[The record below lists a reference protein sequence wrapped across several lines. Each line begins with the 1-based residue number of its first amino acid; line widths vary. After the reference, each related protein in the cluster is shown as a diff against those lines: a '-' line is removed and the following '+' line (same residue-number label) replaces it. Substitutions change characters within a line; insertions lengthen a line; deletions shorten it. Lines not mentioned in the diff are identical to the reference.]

1 MHEFHPCC
9 IVRLRRELRCGLGF
23 GREEVEVE
31 GGRAEN
37 ALKVAEMIFLKYQ
50 VHISGRVISSKP
62 LVYSLFLKHR
72 PQTDTSLDFGFPR

>member
-1 MHEFHPCC
+1 MSFIRCC
-9 IVRLRRELRCGLGF
+9 IVRLRRELRCGLG
-23 GREEVEVE
+23 GEEVEGE